1 MKQILLALAVILALC
16 FPANAQKQTTV
27 IQDSIGKVKI
37 TVSKTKSGKTT
48 SKNTAVTVVGVDP
61 TDNADADVD
70 AIADTLNADE
80 EVDDS
85 TSTSSSGHGKAS
97 FSFDLDDD
105 SFDGSPLPLL
115 SGQVLIPII
124 AIIAV
129 FGMPVFILFVV
140 FFFRYKNR
148 RARYRL
154 AEQALAAGQPL
165 PEGLFK
171 EEKVV
176 DTRSKGIQNTFTGIG
191 LFIFL
196 WAITG
201 EFGVGCIGL
210 LVMFMGIGQ
219 WLIGMRKDGN
229 SNNTPFIHIDNDE
242 KTGKSKIKFGGI
254 EINNTEKEDEQK

>member
-16 FPANAQKQTTV
+16 LPANAQKTTV

-37 TVSKTKSGKTT
+37 TVSKTNSGKTT
-48 SKNTAVTVVGVDP
+48 TKNTAVTVVGVDP
-61 TDNADADVD
+61 ADADADID
-70 AIADTLNADE
+70 ALADTINSDE

-85 TSTSSSGHGKAS
+85 TSTSKGHGKAS
-97 FSFDLDDD
+97 FSFDLDNDD
-105 SFDGSPLPLL
+105 SDSFPFPIW
-115 SGQVLIPII
+115 SGQVLIPIV

-148 RARYRL
+148 KARYRL

-171 EEKVV
+171 GEKIV
-176 DTRSKGIQNTFTGIG
+176 DSRSKGIQNTFTGIG

-219 WLIGMRKDGN
+219 WLIGMRKDGD
-229 SNNTPFIHIDNDE
+229 SNNAPFIHIDNDE